1 MICTSRPE
9 PYCFDFW
16 LGRILSVV
24 HESDDGS
31 GDVQQAGVEV
41 LVLYVHTAQRSL
53 EPKVLVADIFFLS
66 SLRTGPRVTH
76 F

>member
-1 MICTSRPE
+1 M
-9 PYCFDFW
+9 
-16 LGRILSVV
+16 V